1 MRLILAL
8 LLFIPGFF
16 INSPTVAA
24 ASHTVVIEGKESGLI
39 NITSDTF
46 LECIDMMPG
55 YKEEGMIHIENQ
67 TNRSF
72 YVYLMAQ
79 KLTDDIEDDILNH
92 LDLTVRHNQDIIY
105 QGPVSE
111 HDILADA
118 IYLGEF
124 KADTVT
130 ELQAQVYLDGEVLL
144 KNFPEQYHEIEWK
157 FVALRGKV
165 TSEDT
170 PSADVNQPSSPE
182 SGELDSIISIPNY
195 PQTGYQSLGLMIGS
209 IVIIIG
215 LLLSI
220 SQYRKKNK

>member
-16 INSPTVAA
+16 INSLTVDA

-39 NITSDTF
+39 NITSHTF

-79 KLTDDIEDDILNH
+79 KLTDNIEDDILNH

-105 QGPVSE
+105 QGSVSE
-111 HDILADA
+111 HDILTDA

-130 ELQAQVYLDGEVLL
+130 ELQAQVYLDGELSL

-157 FVALRGKV
+157 FVALRDKA

-170 PSADVNQPSSPE
+170 PSEGVNQPSSPE
-182 SGELDSIISIPNY
+182 SGDLDSITFNPNH

-209 IVIIIG
+209 IVIVIG
-215 LLLSI
+215 LLISI
-220 SQYRKKNK
+220 FQYRKKDK